1 MRAYRSTDSISCG
14 EIEMAKVEIVVG
26 GMSCGMCQSAVQE
39 ALSGVNGVAEA
50 TVDLEGGRATV
61 VFDEGTTSLDALR
74 AAVEDAGFDVE

>member
-1 MRAYRSTDSISCG
+1 
-14 EIEMAKVEIVVG
+14 MAKVEIVVG

-50 TVDLEGGRATV
+50 AVDLEEGRATV
-61 VFDEGTTSLDALR
+61 VFDEGTTNLDALR